1 MCQELGIWWLFC
13 FEITYHAKTFEKS
26 RQHFHPLETIGDVI
40 VINILSYNG
49 CVISETPTRCGA
61 GACITAFTPTERH
74 RPPLSLP
81 RSSSEVASAWCRPRF
96 LHSWVVRASLRWG
109 AARHSKWRHGA
120 TLLASASTESSFPSR
135 SHCRLR
141 TSRFSPLSDG
151 TVCLFLNS
159 QLIFQ
164 HKDKPMSSLFNLDHK
179 VRAQGFLLR
188 VLALD
193 KMKILRS

>member
-26 RQHFHPLETIGDVI
+26 RQHFHPLETIGNII

-109 AARHSKWRHGA
+109 VARHS
-120 TLLASASTESSFPSR
+120 
-135 SHCRLR
+135 
-141 TSRFSPLSDG
+141 SDG
-151 TVCLFLNS
+151 TVQRCLHPRPRSLLSHRARTAACGHRVFLHCLMGRFACFWTRNLYS
-159 QLIFQ
+159 NTRINQC
-164 HKDKPMSSLFNLDHK
+164 PASSTLTTKFELNDSCY
-179 VRAQGFLLR
+179 VFW
-188 VLALD
+188 
-193 KMKILRS
+193 RSTRWRF

>member
-1 MCQELGIWWLFC
+1 MKRLLGVVLAHVSLHLLQLSDTDLRCLCRVAAASGFSMVPPAFFTFLGGKGLF
-13 FEITYHAKTFEKS
+13 KVRRS
-26 RQHFHPLETIGDVI
+26 
-40 VINILSYNG
+40 
-49 CVISETPTRCGA
+49 
-61 GACITAFTPTERH
+61 TAQQ
-74 RPPLSLP
+74 
-81 RSSSEVASAWCRPRF
+81 
-96 LHSWVVRASLRWG
+96 
-109 AARHSKWRHGA
+109 WRHGA